1 MDQGSIRNG
10 SAVHNLVPTVTKFC
24 VMWERQALPHDTEFG
39 NCRCE
44 TVDRRVI
51 FIRSLIHGSS
61 WSGLIKAEP
70 GHLLQQWCQI
80 CNDYHLTLLLQETF
94 HFSIRALDMSSL
106 SGLKFIQHVMS
117 FLLNMYLSLGE
128 NPMQT
133 DQQYPRQLRHTGLI
147 EPVFYCQDSRMTA
160 ADCCRPEFLKFN
172 PLIHW
177 GLLVM
182 QLFISKLG
190 YHWFRWWLNAYS
202 APYHQLR

>member
-1 MDQGSIRNG
+1 MQLNTQVPVGKHNNRQHASPQHEVATDVKQMPIR
-10 SAVHNLVPTVTKFC
+10 PII
-24 VMWERQALPHDTEFG
+24 
-39 NCRCE
+39 
-44 TVDRRVI
+44 VI
-51 FIRSLIHGSS
+51 LL
-61 WSGLIKAEP
+61 LIKAEP
-70 GHLLQQWCQI
+70 GHLLQKWCQI

-133 DQQYPRQLRHTGLI
+133 DEQYPRQLRHTGLI

-190 YHWFRWWLNAYS
+190 YHWFGWWLNAYS